1 MKSTL
6 IFLSVSLFLFYS
18 DPGKSQEGQVKQP
31 NDTETQADQN
41 QEAQAD
47 QPAQNQGTQED
58 QPTQN
63 HETQAEQIDKTAD
76 RVQEIS
82 FIIREKGTGKLLKRV
97 EIRTDNNVFYS
108 DPKGKASVPNDPG
121 ITKFE
126 IYRSGYTSLT
136 LLKDAVKLN
145 ETIEVFLYPDIQQNR
160 VIVTGLGKKEVSQ
173 KEVSIVEAK
182 EVAPRGDPVQIAK
195 LLPGVQS
202 SGFSP
207 DVVVRGSA
215 PEDSSYY
222 VDGIEVP
229 FIFHSIGGIS
239 ILPKNLIEKVNFL
252 SGGFGPSYGNATGG
266 VVVIET
272 AETLATEAKTE
283 FTVNLPLLSSIYH
296 ERPLSEEES
305 MSVSARR
312 SYLEFFINNVA
323 EDSLIVPVFYD
334 AHLRY
339 LKVTDEGYTKV
350 ISLSSLDALEL
361 VIGGSED
368 TEDNGTISFS
378 IRNYFGALGLERSMR
393 LGNGWRYV
401 SNPNIVYSH
410 VDQRFVDNFIDIKAN
425 VFKLPVEFQKRIG
438 KKKKL
443 YLGIEGM
450 YQTAKVALLARRINQ
465 DDPFVDF
472 EDAPLIETE
481 LEADGFTGAAW
492 SSIDIGLGPV
502 TITPGLRAF
511 NDAAIKKT
519 GFDPR
524 LLVLWEL
531 SKESEVKVAV
541 GQYSASPQPQES
553 AEEFGNP
560 ELDFER
566 SKHYILGIDQSWGQD
581 WTTEFQLYY
590 KENSNVVRS
599 DPIERFLN
607 SGSLISRGA
616 EVFIRKNLTDRW
628 FGWLSYTWSKTEERQ
643 SADAPW
649 LPSQYDQTHVLNIVS
664 AYNLTGQ
671 WTLGGRF
678 NYHTGDVYTPVNG
691 AVYNAGLN
699 KYQPRYDETK
709 VNGDRLPNWHQLDI
723 YTSYQQLFDYSKLKY
738 RVGVEYISVQEP
750 AYQVTYNYDYSKKD
764 YLKGLPPIPYF
775 EISGEF

>member
-1 MKSTL
+1 MKIMHISVL
-6 IFLSVSLFLFYS
+6 ILLNLICSSPAY
-18 DPGKSQEGQVKQP
+18 SQESE
-31 NDTETQADQN
+31 DN
-41 QEAQAD
+41 Q
-47 QPAQNQGTQED
+47 
-58 QPTQN
+58 
-63 HETQAEQIDKTAD
+63 QAEEKISSG
-76 RVQEIS
+76 ELS
-82 FIIREKGTGKLLKRV
+82 FIIREKGNGKLIKRV
-97 EIRTDNNVFYS
+97 EIRTDNEVFYS
-108 DPKGKASVPNDPG
+108 DPQGKATLPNNPNF
-121 ITKFE
+121 TKFE
-126 IYRSGYTSLT
+126 FYRSGYTSLT
-136 LLKDAVKLN
+136 LIRSEIN
-145 ETIEVFLYPDIQQNR
+145 EAEVNDIFLYPDVKQNQ
-160 VIVTGLGKKEVSQ
+160 VVVTGRGKKEVSEKQ
-173 KEVSIVEAK
+173 VSIAEAK

-195 LLPGVQS
+195 LLPGVQT

-207 DVVVRGSA
+207 EVVVRGSA

-272 AETLATEAKTE
+272 SEELAKEPKTE

-296 ERPLSEEES
+296 ERPLSDNES
-305 MSVSARR
+305 MSASARR
-312 SYLEFFINNVA
+312 SYLEFFIKNVA

-334 AHLRY
+334 SHLRY
-339 LKVTDEGYTKV
+339 LKVTDEGYTKL

-361 VIGGSED
+361 VIGGTED
-368 TEDNGTISFS
+368 TEGNGTVSFS
-378 IRNYFGALGLERSMR
+378 IRNYFGAIGLERSMR
-393 LGNGWRYV
+393 LGSGWRYV
-401 SNPNIVYSH
+401 TNPNIVYSH
-410 VDQRFVDNFIDIKAN
+410 IDQRFVDNFIDIKAN
-425 VFKLPVEFQKRIG
+425 VFKFPVEFQKRIG

-450 YQTAKVALLARRINQ
+450 YQAAKVAILARRINM

-472 EDAPLIETE
+472 EDAPLVETE
-481 LEADGFTGAAW
+481 LDANSFTGAAW
-492 SSIDIGLGPV
+492 SSADLGLGPL
-502 TITPGLRAF
+502 TITPGLRVF

-519 GFDPR
+519 GYDPR

-531 SKESEVKVAV
+531 SSETELKAAV

-566 SKHYILGIDQSWGQD
+566 SSHYIFGINQSWGPD
-581 WTTEFQLYY
+581 WSTEFQLYY
-590 KENSNVVRS
+590 KQNRDVVRS
-599 DPIERFLN
+599 DPIERYLN
-607 SGSLISRGA
+607 SGTLISRGA
-616 EVFIRKNLTDRW
+616 EVFVRKNLTDRW
-628 FGWLSYTWSKTEERQ
+628 FGWLSYTWSKTEEKQ
-643 SADAPW
+643 SADEPW

-699 KYQPRYDETK
+699 KYQPRYDENK

-723 YTSYQQLFDYSKLKY
+723 YTSYEQLFDYSKLKY
-738 RVGVEYISVQEP
+738 RIGMEYISAEKP

-764 YLKGLPPIPYF
+764 YLRGLPPIPYF